1 MSNPVEEKI
10 SSLLDDELA
19 PADRDQLIKQ
29 LKQSSAH
36 KEILG
41 RYCLIQEA
49 MKKNLSTDPKHN
61 LFARVS
67 TALES
72 EPVLFAPSND
82 INRNNTESS
91 HTESPIEADVTS
103 PQNEIAVHQKQ
114 KSPFAIPSFGWA
126 TAAAV
131 AMVAVVSSVNLSGV
145 DAPDAGGA
153 LDLVAKQSTQEF
165 VVPVMSSQAN
175 AQGPML
181 VSGSSRPLVQ
191 VPQVMP
197 NEDQWDRIDQNT
209 GIAWG
214 MYIKEHSETAS
225 QTGVQPGVVPFARI
239 VSFEGEGQQQ

>member
-29 LKQSSAH
+29 IKQSGAH

-49 MKKNLSTDPKHN
+49 MKKNLPTDPKHN

-82 INRNNTESS
+82 INRNNAESS
-91 HTESPIEADVTS
+91 HTESPIDTPDVAT
-103 PQNEIAVHQKQ
+103 PQKEVTAK
-114 KSPFAIPSFGWA
+114 PAFAIPSFGWA
-126 TAAAV
+126 AAAAV
-131 AMVAVVSSVNLSGV
+131 AMVAIVSSVNLSGV
-145 DAPDAGGA
+145 DTPDAGGA
-153 LDLVAKQSTQEF
+153 MDLVAKQSTQEF

-175 AQGPML
+175 TQGPVL
-181 VSGSSRPLVQ
+181 VSGSRPLVQ

-214 MYIKEHSETAS
+214 MYLKEHGETAS

>member
-49 MKKNLSTDPKHN
+49 MKKNLPTDPKHN

-82 INRNNTESS
+82 LSRNNTESS
-91 HTESPIEADVTS
+91 NTESPIDTPDVTTS
-103 PQNEIAVHQKQ
+103 QHEAAV
-114 KSPFAIPSFGWA
+114 KSPFSIPSFGWA
-126 TAAAV
+126 AAAAV
-131 AMVAVVSSVNLSGV
+131 AMVAIVSSVNLSGV
-145 DAPDAGGA
+145 DTSDAGGA

-165 VVPVMSSQAN
+165 VVPVMSSQASTQ
-175 AQGPML
+175 QGPVL
-181 VSGSSRPLVQ
+181 VSGSRPLVQ

-214 MYIKEHSETAS
+214 MYLKEHGETAS

>member
-19 PADRDQLIKQ
+19 PADTDQLIKQ

-36 KEILG
+36 KEMLG

-49 MKKNLSTDPKHN
+49 MKKNLPTDPKHN

-72 EPVLFAPSND
+72 EPVLFAPSNN
-82 INRNNTESS
+82 INRNNTEAS
-91 HTESPIEADVTS
+91 HTESPLDTLDVTA
-103 PQNEIAVHQKQ
+103 PQEVAV
-114 KSPFAIPSFGWA
+114 KSPFTIPSFGWA
-126 TAAAV
+126 AAAAV
-131 AMVAVVSSVNLSGV
+131 AMVAIVSSVNLGGV
-145 DAPDAGGA
+145 DAPDSVGA

-165 VVPVMSSQAN
+165 VVPVMSSQASIP
-175 AQGPML
+175 GPLL

-214 MYIKEHSETAS
+214 VYLKEHGETAS